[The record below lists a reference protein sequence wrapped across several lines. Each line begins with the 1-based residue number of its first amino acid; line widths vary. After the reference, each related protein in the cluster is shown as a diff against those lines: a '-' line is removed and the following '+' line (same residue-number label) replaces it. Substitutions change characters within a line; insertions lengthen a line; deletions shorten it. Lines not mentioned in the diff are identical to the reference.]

1 MTTTVTPNPPEWVF
15 VTPELATEWLAHN
28 THNRNV
34 RQAWVDK
41 LADILVDYHPGT
53 IVRNCDGTLLDGQH
67 RLLAVQK
74 RNAGVWM
81 LVVDGVSTEM
91 QDLIDTGKGRT
102 GSDVLALNGHKNTNV
117 LASAARTCLIWEADP
132 MLRTSSGASLVPL
145 EILKYVEAH
154 PDLETHVSEAASL
167 VKRSPGWKQPTA
179 SRLAVCRVAICAAY
193 GEAFADAFLR
203 SLVLG
208 VDITEESVIFRARL
222 RLMSISSGKDH
233 AIGLDPHKNARM
245 AMWMVLR
252 CAVAHRNGES
262 MKKLLYRNDNTPMP
276 ILLDGTINKENS

>member
-1 MTTTVTPNPPEWVF
+1 MTGTTTPNPPQWVY
-15 VTPELATEWLAHN
+15 VTPELASEWLAHN

-34 RQAWVDK
+34 RQPWVDK

-74 RNAGVWM
+74 RNVGVWM
-81 LVVDGVSTEM
+81 LVVDGVPTEM

-117 LASAARTCLIWEADP
+117 LASAARICMLWEADP
-132 MLRTSSGASLVPL
+132 MLRNTTGQFVPL
-145 EILKYVEAH
+145 EILKYVEARPALAQH
-154 PDLETHVSEAASL
+154 ASEAASL
-167 VKRSPGWKQPTA
+167 VHRSPGWKQPTA

-193 GEAFADAFLR
+193 GDAFADAFLR

-208 VDITEESVIFRARL
+208 VDVAEDSVVFRARL

-245 AMWMVLR
+245 AMWLVLR
-252 CAVAHRNGES
+252 GAVAHRNGES
-262 MKKLLYRNDNTPMP
+262 MKKLLYRNDNVPMP
-276 ILLDGTINKENS
+276 ILLDGTINKENNS